1 MYQLIY
7 LFGEAFLLYLLT
19 GWVVWLSGRRG
30 GDALLLTT
38 GATYL
43 FLLTMSQVLA
53 VRLLDISPF
62 MVPGGVLSY
71 SASVAVLDIASVKY
85 GARLGRWLVIIGAV
99 LQLSYFI
106 MLNLVSATPGTGG
119 DGVLSTSARI
129 AVASVTA
136 FLISE
141 NIDVHL
147 VTRLR
152 LGVVRRVGVSDP
164 IAMTIDSLVFIP
176 TAFLG
181 VLPTGVLLSLIIG
194 QLIVKFSFVPL
205 TMLTVGMNRK
215 ILGYGPMKTP
225 TLSK

>member
-7 LFGEAFLLYLLT
+7 LFGEAVLLYLLT
-19 GWVVWLSGRRG
+19 GWVVWVSGRRN
-30 GDALLLTT
+30 DNVLLLTT

-53 VRLLDISPF
+53 VRLLSVSPF
-62 MVPGGVLSY
+62 LVPGGVISY

-85 GARLGRWLVIIGAV
+85 GARLGRWLVGIGAV

-106 MLNLVSATPGTGG
+106 MLNLVSITPGTGG
-119 DGVLSTSARI
+119 SGVLSTSARI

-136 FLISE
+136 FLVSE

-152 LGVVRRVGVSDP
+152 LGVVRRVGISDP

-181 VLPTGVLLSLIIG
+181 VLPLSILLSLIIG

-215 ILGYGPMKTP
+215 ILNYGPIKTP
-225 TLSK
+225 TMST

>member
-62 MVPGGVLSY
+62 LVPGGVLSY

-85 GARLGRWLVIIGAV
+85 GARLGRWL
-99 LQLSYFI
+99 
-106 MLNLVSATPGTGG
+106 
-119 DGVLSTSARI
+119 
-129 AVASVTA
+129 
-136 FLISE
+136 
-141 NIDVHL
+141 
-147 VTRLR
+147 
-152 LGVVRRVGVSDP
+152 
-164 IAMTIDSLVFIP
+164 
-176 TAFLG
+176 
-181 VLPTGVLLSLIIG
+181 
-194 QLIVKFSFVPL
+194 
-205 TMLTVGMNRK
+205 
-215 ILGYGPMKTP
+215 
-225 TLSK
+225 